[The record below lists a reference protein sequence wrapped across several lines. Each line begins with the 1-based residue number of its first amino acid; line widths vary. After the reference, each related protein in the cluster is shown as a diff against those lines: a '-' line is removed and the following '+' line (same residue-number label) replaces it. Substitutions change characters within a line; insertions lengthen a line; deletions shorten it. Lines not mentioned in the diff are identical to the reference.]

1 MFSAILDVAIGMILL
16 YLILSV
22 VVSAL
27 NEFLSNLLDWRAKNL
42 ESFISSLLL
51 SSPISTK
58 EFYEQTVISPQ
69 LEDKRRPA
77 YIKAEDFAQAILDLT
92 RTKSGV
98 PTVMLP
104 GETPKITWQD
114 LQVAVAKLPDNS
126 PLKKVLTSALVTAE
140 GDIDKL
146 RANLESWYDNSM
158 ERVSGWYKSKIQYIV
173 IAIGLI
179 IAVIFNVDTITYAN
193 RLLENPA
200 LRAAIAA
207 QAANVKEINDVTVA
221 NLRAQLEMLNLPVGW
236 DDARPFTGDNLGW
249 WLKKALGILM
259 TGLAV
264 SQGAPFWFDLLNKVT
279 NLRSTGRPPEKSPAS
294 T

>member
-42 ESFISSLLL
+42 EYFIDNLLF

-58 EFYEQTVISPQ
+58 EFYEQTVIAPQ

-77 YIKAEDFAQAILDLT
+77 YIDAEDFAQAMLDLA
-92 RTKSGV
+92 RAKSGV
-98 PTVMLP
+98 PMVMLP

-114 LQVAVAKLPDNS
+114 MQAAVAKLPDNS
-126 PLKKVLTSALVTAE
+126 PLKKVLASALVKAE
-140 GDIDKL
+140 GDIEKV
-146 RANLESWYDNSM
+146 RANLASWYDNSM
-158 ERVSGWYKSKIQYIV
+158 ERVSGWYKSKIQYV
-173 IAIGLI
+173 LI
-179 IAVIFNVDTITYAN
+179 ILGMVIAVIFNIDTINYVN

-200 LRAAIAA
+200 LRSAIAA
-207 QAANVKEINDVTVA
+207 QAANVKEMNDVTVA
-221 NLRAQLEMLNLPVGW
+221 NLRTQLEMLNLPVGW
-236 DDARPFTGDNLGW
+236 DDAKPLTGDNFGW
-249 WLKKALGILM
+249 WLKKVLGIVM

-279 NLRSTGRPPEKSPAS
+279 NLRSTGKPPDKAAESG
-294 T
+294 

>member
-16 YLILSV
+16 YLILSI

-27 NEFLSNLLDWRAKNL
+27 NEFLSNVLQWRARNL
-42 ESFISSLLL
+42 ESFIGSLLF

-58 EFYEQTVISPQ
+58 EFFEQTVIAPQ

-92 RTKSGV
+92 RAKSPM

-104 GETPKITWQD
+104 GEAPAINWQE
-114 LQVAVAKLPDNS
+114 LQAAVAKMPDNS
-126 PLKKVLTSALVTAE
+126 PLKKVLAAALVQAE
-140 GDIDKL
+140 GDVEKV

-158 ERVSGWYKSKIQYIV
+158 ERVSGWYKSKIQYVLIILGLV
-173 IAIGLI
+173 IAG
-179 IAVIFNVDTITYAN
+179 IFNVDTINYAN

-200 LRAAIAA
+200 LRSAIAA
-207 QAANVKEINDVTVA
+207 QAANVKEMNDVTVA

-236 DDARPFTGDNLGW
+236 DDARPLTPDNFGW
-249 WLKKALGILM
+249 WLKKVLGIVM

-264 SQGAPFWFDLLNKVT
+264 SQGAPFWFDLLNKIT
-279 NLRSTGRPPEKSPAS
+279 NLRSTGRPPDKSPAS

>member
-16 YLILSV
+16 YLILSI

-27 NEFLSNLLDWRAKNL
+27 NEFLSNVLQWRARNL
-42 ESFISSLLL
+42 ESFIGSLLF

-58 EFYEQTVISPQ
+58 EFFEQTVIAPQ

-92 RTKSGV
+92 RAKSPM

-104 GETPKITWQD
+104 GEAPAINWQE
-114 LQVAVAKLPDNS
+114 LQAAVAKMPDNS
-126 PLKKVLTSALVTAE
+126 PLKKVLAAALVQAE
-140 GDIDKL
+140 GDVEKV

-158 ERVSGWYKSKIQYIV
+158 ERVSGWYKSKIQYVLIILGLV
-173 IAIGLI
+173 IAG
-179 IAVIFNVDTITYAN
+179 IFNVDTINYAN

-200 LRAAIAA
+200 LRSAIAA
-207 QAANVKEINDVTVA
+207 QAANVKEMNDVTVA

-236 DDARPFTGDNLGW
+236 DDARPLTSDNFGW
-249 WLKKALGILM
+249 WLKKVLGIVM

-264 SQGAPFWFDLLNKVT
+264 SQGAPFWFDLLNKIT
-279 NLRSTGRPPEKSPAS
+279 NLRSTGRPPDKSPAS